1 MKLVLE
7 SAKAGTKV
15 RTMVKRDT
23 PMHFARKIIGGFLVD
38 VLQDY
43 VINIR
48 LLGLNGLYLF
58 LVYSKQSRNRFE
70 KKESKAMQV
79 LFRASHE
86 FRVRKLG

>member
-15 RTMVKRDT
+15 RTVIKSDT

-48 LLGLNGLYLF
+48 LVVIPCLF
-58 LVYSKQSRNRFE
+58 KTE
-70 KKESKAMQV
+70 
-79 LFRASHE
+79 
-86 FRVRKLG
+86 

>member
-1 MKLVLE
+1 MRRVLE

-15 RTMVKRDT
+15 RTMIKSNT

-48 LLGLNGLYLF
+48 LLGLNGL
-58 LVYSKQSRNRFE
+58 
-70 KKESKAMQV
+70 
-79 LFRASHE
+79 
-86 FRVRKLG
+86 

>member
-38 VLQDY
+38 

>member
-15 RTMVKRDT
+15 RTMVKSDT
-23 PMHFARKIIGGFLVD
+23 PMHFARKIIGRFLVD

-48 LLGLNGLYLF
+48 LLVLNGL
-58 LVYSKQSRNRFE
+58 
-70 KKESKAMQV
+70 
-79 LFRASHE
+79 
-86 FRVRKLG
+86 